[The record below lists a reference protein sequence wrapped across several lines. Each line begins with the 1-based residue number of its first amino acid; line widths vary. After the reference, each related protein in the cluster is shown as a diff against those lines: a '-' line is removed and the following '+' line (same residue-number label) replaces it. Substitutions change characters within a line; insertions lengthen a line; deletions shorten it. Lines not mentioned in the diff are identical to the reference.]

1 MWAAVQSKQACEI
14 TAVPAVLQ
22 PQQSVVTGEIGPDA
36 INVGESSCLESGLST
51 ETSGDGQR

>member
-1 MWAAVQSKQACEI
+1 MGRQQCGITSCEI

-36 INVGESSCLESGLST
+36 VNVGEYSCLESGHLA
-51 ETSGDGQR
+51 GK